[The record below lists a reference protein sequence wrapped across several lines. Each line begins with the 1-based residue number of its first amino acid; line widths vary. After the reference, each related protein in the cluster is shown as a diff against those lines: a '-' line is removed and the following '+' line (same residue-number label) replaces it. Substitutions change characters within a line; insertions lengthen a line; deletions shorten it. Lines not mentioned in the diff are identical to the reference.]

1 MYAYLYLLSIHNDIC
16 YIMYIIIIVALVRRR
31 DDIPLPVWYLFGKYG
46 ETRDSFLLSASRR
59 YSSVCVGER
68 GEQCRSKRHYFN
80 FFFFFSFFFEGWE
93 NKLNLGNNQK
103 MGYDSCSPLYNA
115 YRAKTFIVSFVKIN
129 KTELPKLIFS
139 KLGWSETLSL
149 QQSPSTGNYQNHALL
164 GYLEILIRRSS
175 KFCLW
180 LG

>member
-1 MYAYLYLLSIHNDIC
+1 
-16 YIMYIIIIVALVRRR
+16 MYIIIIVALVRRR
-31 DDIPLPVWYLFGKYG
+31 DDIPLPVCISIWQIWGDKGFFSFISIATIFLCVCRGKRRTVSFKTTLF
-46 ETRDSFLLSASRR
+46 
-59 YSSVCVGER
+59 
-68 GEQCRSKRHYFN
+68 Q

-139 KLGWSETLSL
+139 KLG
-149 QQSPSTGNYQNHALL
+149 
-164 GYLEILIRRSS
+164 
-175 KFCLW
+175 
-180 LG
+180 